1 MYVSQDSFLG
11 DLASS
16 FEGVLDSVSGFC
28 QYLCMELCLV
38 GDAALKEEIQ
48 R

>member
-16 FEGVLDSVSGFC
+16 FEGVLGSVSDFC
-28 QYLCMELCLV
+28 QYLSVELCLV
-38 GDAALKEEIQ
+38 GNAA
-48 R
+48 